1 MEKEQAMKMAK
12 EILEELDSWVNLDSL
27 YEPSCNWDGTYYDE
41 CVEMIVDLILE
52 WINEKKTEKR

>member
-1 MEKEQAMKMAK
+1 MEKEQAMKIAK

-41 CVEMIVDLILE
+41 CLEIVTDLILE
-52 WINEKKTEKR
+52 WVNKCQQ